1 MINYRP
7 FVKSRDIY
15 SLHPVLIDIFPYGT
29 MIKIILINLLNQVN
43 LSLLVYV
50 ILYWGR
56 LLVSGTVATHW
67 KSTNQSNCKEE
78 AEHVIC
84 VGETPRWRLNTSIK
98 FGFLNFGNISIK
110 IGWRE
115 YELNMQIY
123 WMDPCMWFYIFTLI
137 WIWKYPE
144 WTSQKRGK
152 GGKHRFDRLSQIRS
166 SIQVFNTNKVVGELF
181 KYT

>member
-1 MINYRP
+1 MQLFFRETLRFWWVLTTVDPHQIVLLGTWFSSAPTIRFP
-7 FVKSRDIY
+7 SHMP
-15 SLHPVLIDIFPYGT
+15 LHPWRMPLHPRRAWCRE
-29 MIKIILINLLNQVN
+29 LLPR
-43 LSLLVYV
+43 
-50 ILYWGR
+50 G
-56 LLVSGTVATHW
+56 SGMGSVA
-67 KSTNQSNCKEE
+67 
-78 AEHVIC
+78 
-84 VGETPRWRLNTSIK
+84 ETPRWRLNTSIK

-115 YELNMQIY
+115 YEPNMQIY